1 MIKVDIIKRLNALE
15 QRVERQFVPNF
26 IMIYYDDD
34 SEDFVVDEHY
44 DNGERHSKHINHYKN
59 YVFHPKFEG
68 VAILDLKSEPKNY
81 VGDLHQIRMKEFRE
95 EHDLINCGITLE
107 AVLSDTDGKLE
118 QSFLVTVVTRI

>member
-44 DNGERHSKHINHYKN
+44 
-59 YVFHPKFEG
+59 EG
-68 VAILDLKSEPKNY
+68 VAILDLKSAPKNY

>member
-1 MIKVDIIKRLNALE
+1 MI
-15 QRVERQFVPNF
+15 
-26 IMIYYDDD
+26 
-34 SEDFVVDEHY
+34 DEHY

-68 VAILDLKSEPKNY
+68 VAILDLKSAPKNY

-118 QSFLVTVVTRI
+118 QSFLVTVVTRIWLYDTIMTQLFAKTHISSKHKVL